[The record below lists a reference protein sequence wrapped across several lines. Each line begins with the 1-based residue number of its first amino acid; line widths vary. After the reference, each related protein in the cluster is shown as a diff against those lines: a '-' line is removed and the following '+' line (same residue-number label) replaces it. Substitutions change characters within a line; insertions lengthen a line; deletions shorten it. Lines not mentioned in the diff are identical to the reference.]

1 MKEKQYNYFDKKNEI
16 KTRYDIRPIHDTKSV
31 S

>member
-16 KTRYDIRPIHDTKSV
+16 KTRYDIEKIKIKNY
-31 S
+31 